1 MRKLFVSTTHWLADA
16 TDASVPSAAKA
27 SRRRAL
33 LQPSILGD
41 RPAQRPALSN
51 SVPGCKLGCT
61 STASKLATEA
71 ASPRAPLSA
80 SAAQHIVNQTFSA
93 AKAGLSHLTNH

>member
-33 LQPSILGD
+33 LQPSILD
-41 RPAQRPALSN
+41 DLPAQRPALSN
-51 SVPGCKLGCT
+51 SVPGCNSGLHKHCIEAVKCCSKPPSSYQCFQQSSIH
-61 STASKLATEA
+61 ST
-71 ASPRAPLSA
+71 
-80 SAAQHIVNQTFSA
+80 
-93 AKAGLSHLTNH
+93 